1 MQIPAFL
8 TRHALGPTLRLVRDR
23 LAAHPD
29 YRELRK
35 WAARADRAYRKEPQ
49 GARSTAVLRGDVKA
63 TWIDAKGA
71 RKDRA
76 ILYLHGGAFIV
87 ETPGIHAALV
97 ARIGA
102 QAQARALMPS
112 YRLAPEFPCPAALD
126 DCMAAYRFLLDDG
139 FEAADIAL
147 VGDSAGGNLA
157 LGLLLRARDEGLPL
171 PAGAV
176 VMSPVTDGTLSGDS
190 LRRNVGHD
198 ALFAPSLFHDLLPL
212 YLPDASLRTHP
223 HVSPL
228 HGDLQGLP
236 PILMLV
242 GSTELLLDDSVRF
255 ASKCRSATLEVWH
268 DMPHVFPLF
277 DFLPEAVDATQR
289 IGRFLRECFALSHAR
304 SAGVAGSEAIQ
315 PPQVDALRRSPPGL
329 QAQWPSPATRER
341 TGAHSVRAQPPE
353 GVTETRDGPGFP
365 SAAEAGVDPAGAT
378 ALSRHALRE
387 PGCPTATAAFT
398 PRAWLYLGLALL
410 AAAAGIAPFMIGPS
424 ALGAA
429 PGGLLA
435 ALLPGAGQPG
445 IEAWLG
451 TAALAVF
458 AQASA
463 SRIGRWRAAMPVLG
477 ALLLGAVA
485 GLALLLFEHER
496 KR

>member
-8 TRHALGPTLRLVRDR
+8 ARQALGPSLRLVRDR

-35 WAARADRAYRKEPQ
+35 WAARADRAFRKKPQ
-49 GARSTAVLRGDVKA
+49 GARTTEVLTGDVNA

-126 DCMAAYRFLLDDG
+126 DCMAAYRFLLNDG
-139 FEAADIAL
+139 FGAADIAL

-289 IGRFLRECFALSHAR
+289 IGRFVRECFALSNSR
-304 SAGVAGSEAIQ
+304 SVEVAGAEAIQ
-315 PPQVDALRRSPPGL
+315 RPLADALRRPPPGVP
-329 QAQWPSPATRER
+329 ARRPSPATRER
-341 TGAHSVRAQPPE
+341 LQ
-353 GVTETRDGPGFP
+353 
-365 SAAEAGVDPAGAT
+365 AEAGVDPAGAA
-378 ALSRHALRE
+378 ALFQPPLRE
-387 PGCPTATAAFT
+387 PGRPAAAAGFT

-410 AAAAGIAPFMIGPS
+410 AAAAGIAPLMTGPS
-424 ALGAA
+424 VLGAA

-435 ALLPGAGQPG
+435 ALLPGAGHPG

-451 TAALAVF
+451 MAALAVF

-463 SRIGRWRAAMPVLG
+463 HRIGRWRAAMPVLA
-477 ALLLGAVA
+477 ALLLGPTC
-485 GLALLLFEHER
+485 GLALLLLER
-496 KR
+496 ERCRRTQD